1 MSCILLLL
9 DNRLNQRL
17 LMEALSSR
25 YDIIIPETD
34 DALDDDFDL
43 CLIDGPALERL
54 WQRVATRKSAE
65 LLIFLPFLLITARQD
80 MGLATRH
87 LWHSIDEL
95 INTPIERVEL
105 QARVEILLRTR
116 QATVQTET
124 RRMASEAQT
133 REVSTIL
140 ETLPVGVFILNKV
153 GGIVSANAAS
163 CRVWGGPI
171 PEISN
176 VDEYQ
181 LFRGWRADNGTPV
194 APDEW
199 AAAKVMKQGSN
210 TLNDEIDILRF
221 DGTRGTILNSAT
233 PLRNTAGQIT
243 GGIWVMRDITERKQI
258 ETERERLLAE
268 YDATLNSTAD
278 GLVAFDSAGNLV
290 RVNPAM
296 ARMFHYSEEDAGKPL
311 ADLFA
316 MLTFEAPDGQP
327 FPLDALPLTRALRG
341 EQVFNVILVAHPPAQ
356 QPVWLSS
363 SAAPILTDDG
373 AMLGAVVSF
382 TDISV
387 VHALQEQQKVMLQ
400 TVSHDLRT
408 PMAVIKGNAELVNA
422 QIQQAGG
429 DETIQQS
436 LEAIDRSVK
445 RMDVMLQDLVDVT
458 LWESGQF
465 SLKCEAV
472 NLPRYLDALLQQV
485 RTVLDITR
493 IQVDVPDDLPSVSAD
508 SARLERIL
516 VNLLSNALKYSDPDT
531 PVRVQARMQ
540 DNAVVIAVTD
550 QGRGIPPKAIPHLF
564 ERFYRVPRE
573 RKAEGIGLGLYITR
587 VLVEAHGGQIQVES
601 EVGKGSIFSF
611 TLPVAKHF
619 PGFSNPPVLE
629 ASKVS

>member
-1 MSCILLLL
+1 MSRILLLL

-65 LLIFLPFLLITARQD
+65 LAIFLPFLLITARQD

-124 RRMASEAQT
+124 RRMASEAQA
-133 REVSTIL
+133 REVTTIL
-140 ETLPVGVFILNKV
+140 ETLPVGIFILNKV

-171 PEISN
+171 PEIAN

-181 LFRGWRADNGTPV
+181 LFRGWRADSGTPV
-194 APDEW
+194 VPEEW

-233 PLRNTAGQIT
+233 PLRNKAGQIT
-243 GGIWVMRDITERKQI
+243 GGIWVMQDITERKQI
-258 ETERERLLAE
+258 EAERERLLAE
-268 YDATLNSTAD
+268 YDATLNSAAD
-278 GLVAFDSAGNLV
+278 GLVVFDPAGNLV
-290 RVNPAM
+290 RVNLAM
-296 ARMFHYSEEDAGKPL
+296 ARMFHYSEDDAGKPL

-316 MLTFEAPDGQP
+316 MLTYETPDGQP
-327 FPLDALPLTRALRG
+327 FPPDALPLARALRG

-356 QPVWLSS
+356 PPVWLSS

-373 AMLGAVVSF
+373 ARLGAVVSF
-382 TDISV
+382 ADISI

-408 PMAVIKGNAELVNA
+408 PMAVIKGNAELVNS
-422 QIQQAGG
+422 QIQQQGG
-429 DETIQQS
+429 DEMIQQN
-436 LEAIDRSVK
+436 LAAIDRSVK
-445 RMDVMLQDLVDVT
+445 RMDVMIQDLVDVT
-458 LWESGQF
+458 RLESGQF
-465 SLKCEAV
+465 LLECVTV
-472 NLPRYLDALLQQV
+472 NLSRYLDDLLHQV
-485 RTVLDITR
+485 RMVLDISR
-493 IQVDVPDDLPSVSAD
+493 IQVEIPDDLPPVSAD
-508 SARLERIL
+508 CARLERIL
-516 VNLLSNALKYSDPDT
+516 VNLLSNALKYSNPDT
-531 PVRVQARMQ
+531 PVRVRARLQ
-540 DNAVVIAVTD
+540 DNTAVFAIID
-550 QGRGIPPKAIPHLF
+550 QGKGIPPKVIPHLF
-564 ERFYRVPRE
+564 ERFYRVPSE

-587 VLVEAHGGQIQVES
+587 VLVEAHGGQIRVES
-601 EVGKGSIFSF
+601 TVDKGSVFSF

-619 PGFSNPPVLE
+619 PGSINPPVLE